1 MIAKLTFLSLTVSF
15 FALSSAHAEYR
26 VYQYLVKPKN
36 MAAMV
41 TQVQAKPVRSTLN
54 PVAFL
59 SYNGGKSA
67 VDITLMRSWMCPG
80 STARKE
86 YCIHPSER
94 LAYE

>member
-1 MIAKLTFLSLTVSF
+1 MITRLLVFTVSF

-67 VDITLMRSWMCPG
+67 VDITLMRTWMCPG

>member
-1 MIAKLTFLSLTVSF
+1 MITRLLVFTASF

>member
-1 MIAKLTFLSLTVSF
+1 LIAKFTLLSLCVSF
-15 FALSSAHAEYR
+15 FALTSAHAEYR
-26 VYQYLVKPKN
+26 VYQYLVKPRN
-36 MAAMV
+36 AAVMV
-41 TQVQAKPVRSTLN
+41 TQVDAKPVRSTLN

-80 STARKE
+80 STARKDF
-86 YCIHPSER
+86 CIHPSER

>member
-1 MIAKLTFLSLTVSF
+1 MITRPLVFVVSF
-15 FALSSAHAEYR
+15 FALSSAQAEYR

-41 TQVQAKPVRSTLN
+41 TQVQARPVRSTLN

>member
-1 MIAKLTFLSLTVSF
+1 MIAKFTLLSLAASF
-15 FALSSAHAEYR
+15 FALSSAQAEYR
-26 VYQYLVKPKN
+26 VYQYLVKPRD
-36 MAAMV
+36 ASVMV
-41 TQVQAKPVRSTLN
+41 TQVQARPIRSTLN

-67 VDITLMRSWMCPG
+67 VDITLMRTWMCPG

>member
-1 MIAKLTFLSLTVSF
+1 MITRPLVFIVSF
-15 FALSSAHAEYR
+15 FALSSAQAEYR

-41 TQVQAKPVRSTLN
+41 TQVQARPVRSTLN

-59 SYNGGKSA
+59 SYHGGKSA